1 MILGESALTELRTPG
16 RGRALSVKSEP
27 TRAET
32 ILSIPKSPQPF
43 SISIQYFSNAAANKV
58 QVSDSTLTLAVTVS
72 GGGRG

>member
-1 MILGESALTELRTPG
+1 M
-16 RGRALSVKSEP
+16 KSEP

-72 GGGRG
+72 GGGRGG